1 MNRSTIIAVTTF
13 VLLGVAYFA
22 TREPQVSVGVHKLTL
37 SPVNAE
43 TLSTIELG
51 GPTPLTLSKDNGS
64 WFVSSAGKKYVAD
77 EGSAKALADA
87 LANLK
92 APDFVTARAEK
103 HAELEVDSAKGFT
116 VKTAGRD
123 LVLGKSSKN
132 GGNYVRVQGS
142 DEVYVTN
149 GGIGLQA
156 RRPLTDWRKKSI
168 ATFKTDELVK
178 LTLPDLSI
186 SNEGGVWK
194 PTSELPKDFRFDVNV
209 AQRFAGT
216 VTNLNAQDFSEG
228 ETDEALGLAAPLLIT
243 VESKDGR
250 KLTLRL
256 GEKKPDGKR
265 ALRVEGDAQTYWLP
279 SWVGEQVALSRENFR
294 DLRVME
300 FDTAKA
306 QKLTFTAAGKKTVVT
321 KDADSWK
328 LVEPKTAPAG
338 VDVDLAQVP
347 AVLNRLSMQRAL
359 KLAPA
364 EAKLGAPAVTVDV
377 TLEGNVT
384 RSLVYDGQDKVK
396 GFDGLVYVTTATERQ
411 VFEKGVEVF
420 KRPPPPPP
428 QRGGMQGLDQL
439 PPEIRAQIEAQLRS
453 GQLGQ

>member
-256 GEKKPDGKR
+256 GEKKPDVLAAELGGR
-265 ALRVEGDAQTYWLP
+265 AGGALARELP
-279 SWVGEQVALSRENFR
+279 RSARDGVRHRQSAEADLHRSREEDGGDEGR
-294 DLRVME
+294 RQLEARRAEDR
-300 FDTAKA
+300 ARWCRRRSRPGA
-306 QKLTFTAAGKKTVVT
+306 RG
-321 KDADSWK
+321 
-328 LVEPKTAPAG
+328 VEP
-338 VDVDLAQVP
+338 V
-347 AVLNRLSMQRAL
+347 
-359 KLAPA
+359 
-364 EAKLGAPAVTVDV
+364 EH
-377 TLEGNVT
+377 
-384 RSLVYDGQDKVK
+384 
-396 GFDGLVYVTTATERQ
+396 AT
-411 VFEKGVEVF
+411 
-420 KRPPPPPP
+420 
-428 QRGGMQGLDQL
+428 
-439 PPEIRAQIEAQLRS
+439 RAQARS
-453 GQLGQ
+453 G